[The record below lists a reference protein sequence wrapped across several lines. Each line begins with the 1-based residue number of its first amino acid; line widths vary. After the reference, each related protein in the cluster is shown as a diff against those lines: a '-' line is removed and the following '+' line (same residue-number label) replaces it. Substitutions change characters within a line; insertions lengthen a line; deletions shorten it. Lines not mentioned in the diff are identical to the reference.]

1 MFSSKNLD
9 LVVGHGGPQKD
20 SKKATSSAFVYPGQP
35 TPLQQTLSNLRKP
48 SFSTEEIRSVCS
60 RKKKKKQKTKPKN
73 SRLACPSD
81 EAHSISLLPRRQ
93 TPLLGLFPSFWLFP
107 RTKECSMLF
116 FNGHSLTSSLANYRI
131 ISARQKGPH
140 SFLQSRCMQG
150 FDPETS
156 TYLFSAL
163 GFPRSYKGLNTNT
176 VA

>member
-1 MFSSKNLD
+1 MVDRRKTA
-9 LVVGHGGPQKD
+9 
-20 SKKATSSAFVYPGQP
+20 KKATSSAFVYPS
-35 TPLQQTLSNLRKP
+35 TN
-48 SFSTEEIRSVCS
+48 SFQFKETFILYWRDPKCLLK
-60 RKKKKKQKTKPKN
+60 KKKKKQKTKPKN

-116 FNGHSLTSSLANYRI
+116 FNGHSLISSLANYRI